1 VLVKP
6 CWCWKPNWACCEGV
20 WERDRDRAAPEES
33 RFWGTEGIGLN
44 GRAPFIWG
52 FAIALGSM
60 KLEGSYIPF
69 WGDWKS
75 MMVCYCDE
83 QSRAA
88 AAGGGNGQWRVGGD
102 E

>member
-1 VLVKP
+1 M
-6 CWCWKPNWACCEGV
+6 
-20 WERDRDRAAPEES
+20 
-33 RFWGTEGIGLN
+33 GLN

-75 MMVCYCDE
+75 MMVRYCRE
-83 QSRAA
+83 QPRAA
-88 AAGGGNGQWRVGGD
+88 AGR
-102 E
+102 